1 MRQQNSSTTGLF
13 IMEIAFCILFLSIVA
28 TICVKNVV
36 DAYEVSKN
44 SEILNESVI
53 RAQST
58 AELYKG
64 LKGDINKLKVVLNA
78 EQKNEQ
84 LIIYYD
90 NSWNTVGSDG
100 NYSIS
105 DKCFSLKIIPQ
116 SQNECKISIHKLPSN
131 ESIYTI
137 NIKSLGAS

>member
-1 MRQQNSSTTGLF
+1 MVQGNSRTGLF
-13 IMEIAFCILFLSIVA
+13 IVELAFCILFLSIAA
-28 TICVKNVV
+28 TVCVKSIV
-36 DAYEVSKN
+36 DAYEVSKYAQV
-44 SEILNESVI
+44 LNESVI

-64 LKGDINKLKVVLNA
+64 LKGDIDKLKDILNA
-78 EQKNEQ
+78 EQNDEE
-84 LIIYYD
+84 LIVYYD
-90 NSWNTVGSDG
+90 ASWNTVGSS

-105 DKCFSLKIIPQ
+105 DKGFSLIITPQ
-116 SQNECKISIHKLPSN
+116 LKNECEISIHKLPSN

>member
-1 MRQQNSSTTGLF
+1 MVQGNSRTGLF
-13 IMEIAFCILFLSIVA
+13 IVEIAFCILFLSIAA
-28 TICVKNVV
+28 TVCVKSIV

-44 SEILNESVI
+44 AQILNESVI

-64 LKGDINKLKVVLNA
+64 LKGDIDKLKDILNA
-78 EQKNEQ
+78 EQNDEE
-84 LIIYYD
+84 LIVYY
-90 NSWNTVGSDG
+90 NASWNTVGSS

-105 DKCFSLKIIPQ
+105 DKGFSLKITPQ
-116 SQNECKISIHKLPSN
+116 LKNECKISIHKLPSN